1 MGQDIA
7 VIGTGIS
14 GLSAAWLLARQH
26 RVTLFE
32 RNNYVGGHTHTIEVD
47 EDGRRLP
54 VDTGFIVYNERNYP
68 LLTRLFDHLGVAT
81 QDTDMS
87 FAASIGPGRL
97 EYSGSD
103 LDGLFA
109 QRRNLLRPGFL
120 RMLWDI
126 QRFNR
131 RCHALLGRQG
141 GFGDLSLGDFL
152 ERERLGDAFRDH
164 YLLPMAA
171 AIWSCPT
178 ATMLDFPAESLA
190 RFFANHG
197 LLDLEGRPQW
207 KTVTGGSHV
216 YVRRLIADLGAAN
229 LVHDPVWAVQRNG
242 AGVAVHLASGAT
254 ARFDQAVLACHADE
268 ALELI
273 AHPTVD
279 ERRLLSAFAFQTND
293 AWLHTDEALMPRS
306 RRVWSAWNYLA
317 RPGSEGGRAVSVSY
331 WMNRL
336 QRLAT
341 ERDYFVSLNP
351 LEPPRED
358 RVIARMTYEHPVF
371 DRGAVE
377 AQKALPEIQGRD
389 RLWFAGAWTG
399 YGFHEDGLRSAV
411 AVAEGLGVHGHPL
424 SATQP
429 IEAVAGNRA

>member
-1 MGQDIA
+1 MGQHIA
-7 VIGTGIS
+7 VIGTGIA
-14 GLSAAWLLARQH
+14 GLASAWLLAREH
-26 RVTLFE
+26 RVTLLE
-32 RNNYVGGHTHTIEVD
+32 RNDYVGGHTHTVEVD
-47 EDGRRLP
+47 EGGRRLP

-68 LLTRLFDHLGVAT
+68 LLTRLFAHLGVAT

-131 RCHALLGRQG
+131 RCHALLGQPDG
-141 GFGDLSLGDFL
+141 LAELSLGDFL
-152 ERERLGDAFRDH
+152 ERERLGTAFRDH

-197 LLDLEGRPQW
+197 LLDLHNRPQW
-207 KTVTGGSHV
+207 KTVTGGSQV
-216 YVRRLIADLGAAN
+216 YARRLVEDLGADN
-229 LVHDPVWAVQRNG
+229 LVHDAVRAVQREDS
-242 AGVAVHLASGAT
+242 GVTLRLASGAS
-254 ARFDQAVLACHADE
+254 ARFDQVVLACHADE
-268 ALELI
+268 ALGLI
-273 AHPTVD
+273 GDPTAD
-279 ERRLLSAFAFQTND
+279 ERRLLSAFAFQTNE

-306 RRVWSAWNYLA
+306 RRVWSSWNYLA
-317 RPGSEGGRAVSVSY
+317 RPSSDGGRAVSVSY

-341 ERDYFVSLNP
+341 QRDYFVSLNP
-351 LEPPRED
+351 LESPRED

-377 AQKALPEIQGRD
+377 AQTALPQIQGRD
-389 RLWFAGAWTG
+389 LLWFAGAWTG

-424 SATQP
+424 SAPEP
-429 IEAVAGNRA
+429 IAAVSGTRA